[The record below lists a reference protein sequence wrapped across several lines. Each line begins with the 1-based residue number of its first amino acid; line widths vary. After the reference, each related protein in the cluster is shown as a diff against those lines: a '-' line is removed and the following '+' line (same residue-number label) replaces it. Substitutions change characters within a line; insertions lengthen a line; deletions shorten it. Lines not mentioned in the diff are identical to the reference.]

1 MRTEPATGSGALLF
15 ARFAHPPNLLGYCG
29 PTDHLA
35 FFEQATEGVV
45 DRGLGELT
53 QAFDGAWPYLEL
65 IASANGIRDPLDR
78 AVVHAY
84 WIGNPLLERV
94 DMAALGGSIEERFRR
109 RVGRGWDHLSTAML
123 AGAVPHHSFH
133 VLLVS
138 PWIGLMRAG
147 HADHPLHVM
156 DRCRIRWGRV
166 IEVVGDVAS
175 VAVSTLRWDGRELAI
190 GSTATELATVKT
202 DGRGFLP
209 DLHPGDHVS
218 LHWNWVCDR
227 LSPRD
232 VRSLDRY
239 TTRHLSLGNQGTGA
253 APTQRI
259 PGRR

>member
-15 ARFAHPPNLLGYCG
+15 ARYAHPPNLLGYCG
-29 PTDHLA
+29 PADHLA

-53 QAFDGAWPYLEL
+53 HAFDGAWPYLEL
-65 IASANGIRDPLDR
+65 IAFANGIRDPLDP

-94 DMAALGGSIEERFRR
+94 DMAALGGSIEDRFRR
-109 RVGRGWDHLSTAML
+109 RVGRGWDHLSTAIL

-147 HADHPLHVM
+147 HPDHPLHVM

-166 IEVVGDVAS
+166 IELVGDVAS
-175 VAVSTLRWDGRELAI
+175 VAVSSLRWDGRGLRI
-190 GSTATELATVKT
+190 GSIDSELATVKT

-239 TTRHLSLGNQGTGA
+239 TTRHLSLGNQGNRRSSDA
-253 APTQRI
+253 ADPW
-259 PGRR
+259 